1 MVTEKLKFDLVRKRI
16 LFEEAIEEDKKN
28 FSKDDYLFPIPEQ
41 DSRVNPN
48 LKQNSGYPE
57 YN

>member
-1 MVTEKLKFDLVRKRI
+1 MVTEKLQFDLVRKPI

-28 FSKDDYLFPIPEQ
+28 FSEDDYLFPIPEQ
-41 DSRVNPN
+41 DSRVNSN
-48 LKQNSGYPE
+48 LTQNPGYPE